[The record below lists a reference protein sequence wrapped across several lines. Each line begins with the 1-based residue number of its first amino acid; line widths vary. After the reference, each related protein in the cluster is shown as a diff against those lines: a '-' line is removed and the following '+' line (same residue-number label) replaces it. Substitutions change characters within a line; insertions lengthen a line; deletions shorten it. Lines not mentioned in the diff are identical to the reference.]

1 LVLAFGAAYLS
12 GEGRRKRAAGV
23 ALGGLAL
30 GGAYWYLRNLIQSG
44 NPLPWIDRLGLPS
57 PDQELGG
64 RDAASVLSYLTDP
77 SVISDWFLPGLT
89 DAFGQGWPLLVIL
102 ALTGIVLS
110 LWKDSDPPRRIAA
123 LVALALALAWIAAP
137 TSASGPEGEPAG
149 FESGLRYLAPAL
161 AVAMALL
168 GAATG
173 RRDRMLG
180 WTVLG
185 AIVLLAPFLL
195 LGGRSWG
202 LFELLAALFASAAL
216 FAVLFAALVLTRRG
230 RGPAPTGSRPAL
242 AAGVVLVASVVLAG
256 MAVQDRYFENRYA
269 SPEFTTPGLSE
280 AFVWAR
286 GVEGEE
292 IGTNATRQYP
302 LFGTELGNEVQYLGV
317 PGPHGGFVKVDSCE
331 QFRDAVARGDY
342 RYLVLTLDRENPER
356 PFPRE
361 IPWIEDDPNA
371 VEVLRTSPTVVYELT
386 GPLDPGTCP

>member
-1 LVLAFGAAYLS
+1 
-12 GEGRRKRAAGV
+12 
-23 ALGGLAL
+23 
-30 GGAYWYLRNLIQSG
+30 
-44 NPLPWIDRLGLPS
+44 
-57 PDQELGG
+57 
-64 RDAASVLSYLTDP
+64 
-77 SVISDWFLPGLT
+77 
-89 DAFGQGWPLLVIL
+89 
-102 ALTGIVLS
+102 
-110 LWKDSDPPRRIAA
+110 
-123 LVALALALAWIAAP
+123 VALALALAWIAAP

-161 AVAMALL
+161 AVAMSLL

-185 AIVLLAPFLL
+185 AMVLLAPFVL

-202 LFELLAALFASAAL
+202 LFELLAAFFAAAAL

-230 RGPAPTGSRPAL
+230 RGPSPTRSKTVL
-242 AAGVVLVASVVLAG
+242 AGGVVVVAFALLAG
-256 MAVQDRYFENRYA
+256 MAVQNRYFDNRYA
-269 SPEFTTPGLSE
+269 SPEFTVPGLSE

-286 GVEGEE
+286 GVEGED

-331 QFRDAVARGDY
+331 QLRGTVARGDY

>member
-1 LVLAFGAAYLS
+1 VLALGAAYLA

-23 ALGGLAL
+23 ALAGLAL
-30 GGAYWYLRNLIQSG
+30 GGGYWYLRNLIQSG
-44 NPLPWIDRLGLPS
+44 NPLPWIDGLGLPS

-77 SVISDWFLPGLT
+77 SVISDWFLPGLA
-89 DAFGQGWPLLVIL
+89 DAFGQGWPLLLGL
-102 ALTGIVLS
+102 ALAGVALG
-110 LWKDSDPPRRIAA
+110 LWRDSDPARRIGA
-123 LVALALALAWIAAP
+123 LVALALALAWIVAP
-137 TSASGPEGEPAG
+137 TSASGPAGEPAG

-161 AVAMALL
+161 AVAMAIL
-168 GAATG
+168 GAAVG
-173 RRDRMLG
+173 RRDRLLG
-180 WTVLG
+180 WTALG
-185 AIVLLAPFLL
+185 AIVLLAPFVL

-202 LFELLAALFASAAL
+202 LFELFAALFAAAML
-216 FAVLFAALVLTRRG
+216 FAVLFGALVLNRRQ
-230 RGPAPTGSRPAL
+230 RGAALLRSTPAL
-242 AAGVVLVASVVLAG
+242 VAGVVVVAFSVLAG
-256 MAVQDRYFENRYA
+256 LAVQHRYFENRYA

-286 GVEGEE
+286 GVEGEQ

-302 LFGTELGNEVQYLGV
+302 LFGTELTNEVQYLGV

-331 QFRDAVARGDY
+331 QFRDAVERGDY

-371 VEVLRTSPTVVYELT
+371 VEVLRTSPTVIYELA
-386 GPLDPGTCP
+386 GPLDPATCP

>member
-1 LVLAFGAAYLS
+1 
-12 GEGRRKRAAGV
+12 
-23 ALGGLAL
+23 
-30 GGAYWYLRNLIQSG
+30 
-44 NPLPWIDRLGLPS
+44 
-57 PDQELGG
+57 
-64 RDAASVLSYLTDP
+64 
-77 SVISDWFLPGLT
+77 
-89 DAFGQGWPLLVIL
+89 
-102 ALTGIVLS
+102 
-110 LWKDSDPPRRIAA
+110 
-123 LVALALALAWIAAP
+123 
-137 TSASGPEGEPAG
+137 
-149 FESGLRYLAPAL
+149 
-161 AVAMALL
+161 
-168 GAATG
+168 
-173 RRDRMLG
+173 
-180 WTVLG
+180 
-185 AIVLLAPFLL
+185 
-195 LGGRSWG
+195 
-202 LFELLAALFASAAL
+202 
-216 FAVLFAALVLTRRG
+216 VLFAALVLTRRG